1 MNSGK
6 LGEDVAVNFLEKYGY
21 KICARNFRGRW
32 GEIDIVAEDGDCI
45 VFVEVKTRQYTSY
58 GRPAE
63 FVNAAKQKKIIRTAL
78 EYTGELDINM
88 RFDVIEI
95 LYDDYYG
102 EMLIKEIN
110 HIENAF

>member
-1 MNSGK
+1 
-6 LGEDVAVNFLEKYGY
+6 
-21 KICARNFRGRW
+21 
-32 GEIDIVAEDGDCI
+32 
-45 VFVEVKTRQYTSY
+45 
-58 GRPAE
+58 
-63 FVNAAKQKKIIRTAL
+63 
-78 EYTGELDINM
+78 M